1 MNAFLIIVFYFERKV
16 QILAVVKVVKVSVT
30 KKISQ
35 SVGLELVSPEALG
48 GQDTMPTACGSQ
60 LLGQAL

>member
-16 QILAVVKVVKVSVT
+16 QIIADVVKVPVT
-30 KKISQ
+30 KKIYQ